1 MRKRLLLAAAA
12 AAVLLPAQ
20 QALEADVLQADAG
33 AAVKQPHVLL
43 ITVDTLRAD
52 HLSSYGYHLRTSPRM
67 DRLAAEGV
75 RFDRAYAAIPM
86 TGPSHFS
93 IFTGRYPQE
102 HGARINGVA
111 VPQESKWVMFP
122 QVLRKFGYKS
132 AAFVSAWPLI
142 GRLTHLDKRFDH
154 YDEETGRTYQF
165 LHSMRWAEDVTPKAV
180 RWLDQHKDERNIF
193 MWVHYFDPH
202 EPYHLREEFASPQ
215 AVGEPSADAARYSPE
230 VAQRIRKYDS
240 EIGYVDSYIGK
251 LLDRFDEHG
260 LTDNTL
266 VVLASDHGE
275 GLGEHGFV
283 GHGRW
288 LTESVMRVPWI
299 MKLPGTIAP
308 GSVVEHNVST
318 LDMAPTIL
326 DLAVPQYRRQAEISI
341 AFAGRSQARPIAG
354 SGAQPRRTVHY
365 VAFAGKKGFTPGWLS
380 WMWVKNSSLPLKM
393 GKIDGEMKSVWV
405 PGEEQF
411 RILDLTADP
420 FERNPQELDPGDRRY
435 KFEIAPFERWY
446 ESTNLEQ
453 REARLTKRDA
463 EVLKSLG
470 YIQ

>member
-1 MRKRLLLAAAA
+1 MRKRFILAALAA
-12 AAVLLPAQ
+12 AAVLLAQ
-20 QALEADVLQADAG
+20 QASNADASPVDAG
-33 AAVKQPHVLL
+33 AAAKQPHVLL

-52 HLSSYGYHLRTSPRM
+52 HLSSYGYHLETSPRI

-154 YDEETGRTYQF
+154 YDEEIDRTYQF

-180 RWLDQHKDERNIF
+180 RWLDEHKDERNIF

-202 EPYHLREEFASPQ
+202 EPYHLREEFASPK
-215 AVGEPSADAARYSPE
+215 ALGEPSATAAHYSPE
-230 VAQRIRKYDS
+230 VAQRVRKYDS
-240 EIGYVDSYIGK
+240 EIGYVDRYIGK

-260 LTDNTL
+260 LTDDTL

-288 LTESVMRVPWI
+288 LTESTMRVPWI
-299 MKLPGTIAP
+299 MKLPGTIEP
-308 GSVVEHNVST
+308 GVVVERNVST
-318 LDMAPTIL
+318 LDIAPTIL
-326 DLAVPQYRRQAEISI
+326 DLAVPQYRGQSEISI
-341 AFAGRSQARPIAG
+341 SFAGRSQVPAIAG
-354 SGAQPRRTVHY
+354 NAGQSRRTVHY
-365 VAFAGKKGFTPGWLS
+365 IAFAGKKGFTPGWLS
-380 WMWVKNSSLPLKM
+380 WMWIKNSSLPLKM
-393 GKIDGEMKSVWV
+393 GKIDGMMKSVWV
-405 PGEEQF
+405 PGDEQF
-411 RILDLTADP
+411 RIHDLSADP
-420 FERNPQELDPGDRRY
+420 FEIDPREFGPGDRRY
-435 KFEIAPFERWY
+435 KFEIASFERWY

-453 REARLTKRDA
+453 HEARLTKRDA